1 PTGERYCVNS
11 ASLAFS
17 DEKNGDQLKG

>member
-1 PTGERYCVNS
+1 GERYCVNS

>member
-1 PTGERYCVNS
+1 YCVNS

>member
-1 PTGERYCVNS
+1 ERYCVNS